1 MYIYKHVYIKL
12 KLKPVASIESPSNCE
27 NSCYRFLSPAL
38 LLPQTTNSEFPKRGV
53 FFTPHP
59 LKLVTMAG
67 LEKNLL
73 QRSLVLSPKK
83 PIHH

>member
-1 MYIYKHVYIKL
+1 MYINIYIILIKTQIVETL
-12 KLKPVASIESPSNCE
+12 PIGS
-27 NSCYRFLSPAL
+27 FSPAF
-38 LLPQTTNSEFPKRGV
+38 LLPRTTNPEFPKRGV

-59 LKLVTMAG
+59 LKLVTIAG

-73 QRSLVLSPKK
+73 QRSRVLTPKK

>member
-1 MYIYKHVYIKL
+1 MYI
-12 KLKPVASIESPSNCE
+12 KLKPVASIESPSNCS

-38 LLPQTTNSEFPKRGV
+38 LLSQPTNPEFPKRGV

-59 LKLVTMAG
+59 LKLVTIAG
-67 LEKNLL
+67 LEKYLL
-73 QRSLVLSPKK
+73 QQSLVLTPQK